1 MASNAKNYKKGD
13 LKPSDIANDPVLK
26 KNQEDKLFGRNN
38 SQGKGSWSRID
49 PSDKKYRE
57 NFQNIFGKHIP
68 HWQRDEDSPVRNYNQ
83 LDTYLD
89 MYLSGQ
95 IEEGEWYRLCQ
106 GNRVLDDHYKQYL
119 KNRSDNTDGTN

>member
-13 LKPSDIANDPVLK
+13 LKLEDIKNDPVLK

-49 PSDKKYRE
+49 SSDKQYRE
-57 NFQNIFGKHIP
+57 NFERIFGKHVP
-68 HWQRDEDSPVRNYNQ
+68 YWAREREEKDPE
-83 LDTYLD
+83 TYLS

-95 IEEGEWYRLCQ
+95 IEEGEWYKICQ
-106 GNRVLDDHYKQYL
+106 ENDNIQQHYTNYTKRIT
-119 KNRSDNTDGTN
+119 KNTDGTK